1 MVNNVVKENEFV
13 LYLIAEERNT
23 KTTICYKQDY
33 SQEAY
38 DKWLNI
44 FKNDHKVKKILTI
57 KDDVEEVLLER

>member
-1 MVNNVVKENEFV
+1 MNNMGKKDDFV
-13 LYLIAEERNT
+13 LYLVAEERNT
-23 KTTICYKQDY
+23 KTTICFKKGY

-57 KDDVEEVLLER
+57 KDGVEEVLFER

>member
-1 MVNNVVKENEFV
+1 MGKKDDFV
-13 LYLIAEERNT
+13 LYLVAEERNT
-23 KTTICYKQDY
+23 KTTICFKKGY

-57 KDDVEEVLLER
+57 KDGVEEVLFER

>member
-1 MVNNVVKENEFV
+1 MVSNVAKENEFV

-23 KTTICYKQDY
+23 KTTICFKEDY
-33 SQEAY
+33 NQEAY

-57 KDDVEEVLLER
+57 